1 MDNRCEV
8 LCSLGAAIFCVWGK
22 ARRGGN
28 RMFKQR
34 QEVSKRRLRAEA
46 LKRAMRKVEEEMA
59 RKEEQDRQLRL
70 LGLDRDKT
78 A

>member
-1 MDNRCEV
+1 
-8 LCSLGAAIFCVWGK
+8 
-22 ARRGGN
+22 
-28 RMFKQR
+28 MFKQR